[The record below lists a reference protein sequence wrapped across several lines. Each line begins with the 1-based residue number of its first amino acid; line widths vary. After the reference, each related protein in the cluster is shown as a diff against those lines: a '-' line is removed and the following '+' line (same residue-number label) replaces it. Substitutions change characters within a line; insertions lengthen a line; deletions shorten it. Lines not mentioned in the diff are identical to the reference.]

1 MPADRGTYEG
11 TSLLSD
17 SGDFV
22 VQLGKKSKL
31 NKFYYH

>member
-22 VQLGKKSKL
+22 VQLGD
-31 NKFYYH
+31 KFN